1 MCYNVLIEILEDIF
15 IGKRTSSIELTN
27 EEREYLKL
35 QICVRTIQAQ
45 TVTRARILLLRAD
58 AVSIDEI
65 ADKVGL
71 NRCSVMLCL
80 KKFKEGGV
88 ENALFDAP
96 GRGRKAEITDEEKA
110 WIINIACQKTTD
122 FGYAAETWTYAKL
135 TSHIHKTAEAAGYIR
150 LSTIHKSTVNTILA
164 EADIKPHKITYY
176 CENRDPDFD
185 SKMHNVL
192 LVYKQLELQF
202 DESGNL
208 IVADTDSVHILSY
221 DEKPGIQAIATT
233 SSDLMPNENHP
244 TISRDYEYKR
254 LDTLSLL
261 AAIDL
266 RTGEAI
272 PLVRDKHSSNEY
284 IEFLKLLDSK
294 YPKGDKI
301 RIVLD
306 NLKVHTSK
314 TTRKYLATIP
324 GRFEFVFTPKHGSWL
339 NMIESFFSKMTRQM
353 LRGIQVNSKEELSD
367 CIYKYFEE
375 INEEP
380 IVFHWKY
387 NLTDIDVSE
396 EIIVDTLSSEKK
408 VELIKR

>member
-1 MCYNVLIEILEDIF
+1 M
-15 IGKRTSSIELTN
+15 GKRASSIELSN

-35 QICVRTIQAQ
+35 QTRARTIQAQ

-58 AVSIDEI
+58 SVSIDAI

-80 KKFKEGGV
+80 KKFKEGGI

-96 GRGRKAEITDEEKA
+96 GRGRNAEITDEEKA
-110 WIINIACQKTTD
+110 WIINIACQKPID

-135 TSHIHKTAEAAGYIR
+135 TSHINKTAEAAGYTR
-150 LSTIHKSTVNTILA
+150 LSTIHKSTVNTILD

-192 LVYKQLELQF
+192 LVYKQLEMQF
-202 DESGNL
+202 DESGKL
-208 IVADTDSVHILSY
+208 IISEDTPIHVLSY
-221 DEKPGIQAIATT
+221 DEKPGIQATATT
-233 SSDLMPNENHP
+233 SDDLMPDEKHS
-244 TISRDYEYKR
+244 TINRDYEYKR
-254 LDTLSLL
+254 LGTLSLL

-266 RTGEAI
+266 QSGEAI
-272 PLVRDKHSSNEY
+272 PLVRDKHSSTEY
-284 IEFLKLLDSK
+284 IEFLKLLDDK

-306 NLKVHTSK
+306 NLKVHTSEA
-314 TTRKYLATIP
+314 TRKYLATVP

-339 NMIESFFSKMTRQM
+339 NMVEGFFSKMTRQM
-353 LRGIQVNSKEELSD
+353 LRGIRVKSKEELTNR
-367 CIYKYFEE
+367 IYRYFAE

-387 NLTDIDVSE
+387 NLDDIDVSE
-396 EIIVDTLSSEKK
+396 EIIVDTLPVKKSS
-408 VELIKR
+408 